1 MINWRG
7 VWVFCVH
14 GLLIVSLFE
23 KKLVGVKGPEG
34 VKHKILCQVREEGTT
49 TTKICGRLLQAAL

>member
-1 MINWRG
+1 MYKEG
-7 VWVFCVH
+7 DVSVYCVH
-14 GLLIVSLFE
+14 GLLIVSLFD

-49 TTKICGRLLQAAL
+49 TTKICDHLIRAAL